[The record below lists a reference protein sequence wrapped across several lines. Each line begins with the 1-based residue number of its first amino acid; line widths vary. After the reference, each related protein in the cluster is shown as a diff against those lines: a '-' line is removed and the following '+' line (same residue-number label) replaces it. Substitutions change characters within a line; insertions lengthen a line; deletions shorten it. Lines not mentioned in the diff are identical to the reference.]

1 MDAYGYDNIGMI
13 IVKGLILTF
22 TILGLGV
29 GAVVGGC
36 VVLCCAVGGTV
47 YYCHYR
53 KNTDTTIEHS
63 ATASTDVELAEI
75 PTEEI
80 DLQGNAFTTVEV

>member
-1 MDAYGYDNIGMI
+1 MDEYTEIYEILYKTVLVIGA
-13 IVKGLILTF
+13 V
-22 TILGLGV
+22 LGLGV

-53 KNTDTTIEHS
+53 KNTNTTIEHS
-63 ATASTDVELAEI
+63 AAASTDVELAEI

-80 DLQGNAFTTVEV
+80 DLQGNAFTTVEM